1 MSGMFGTA
9 LNPATLIRKQWI
21 AKEYLESDLF
31 FIGRRDKDYEH
42 GYKPHVMEFQALI
55 AIIEDTLE
63 FSFTDLTDTPDVLG
77 LPGQIL
83 EVNATGDALEFV
95 DPIDDFL
102 DLIDTPND
110 YTGSADYHVA
120 VNATEDGLE
129 FVEAVDEFTDL
140 IDTPNDYTGSAG
152 YNVVVNGTE
161 DGLEF
166 VAPVVT
172 PSIYE
177 ARLTFDGT
185 NNPIESILHIND
197 LPVTIT
203 WTRTGVGVYLG
214 TFSATVDSSKLVAR
228 INNSSTGMF
237 LIGSYSNTFIQ
248 FIHQDYTGTFAD
260 CTSIVSVE
268 IKLYP

>member
-102 DLIDTPND
+102 
-110 YTGSADYHVA
+110 
-120 VNATEDGLE
+120 
-129 FVEAVDEFTDL
+129 DL

>member
-31 FIGRRDKDYEH
+31 FIGRRDKDFEH

-55 AIIEDTLE
+55 AILEDTLQ
-63 FSFTDLTDTPDVLG
+63 FSFTDLSDTPDVLG
-77 LPGQIL
+77 TPGQIL

-102 DLIDTPND
+102 DLIDTPTD
-110 YTGSADYHVA
+110 YTGFAEYHVA

-129 FVEAVDEFTDL
+129 FVEAVDEFIDL

-152 YNVVVNGTE
+152 YNVVVNGAGT
-161 DGLEF
+161 GLEF
-166 VAPVVT
+166 VQPVVT
-172 PSIYE
+172 PAIYE
-177 ARLTFDGT
+177 ARLTFSGT
-185 NNPIESILHIND
+185 LDPVESILHINS

-203 WTRTGVGVYLG
+203 WTRTGVGIYLA
-214 TFSATVDSSKLVAR
+214 TFSANVDDTKLVAY
-228 INNSSTGMF
+228 INNTSTGAF
-237 LIGSYSNTFIQ
+237 HIGAHTNTSIL
-248 FIHQDYTGTFAD
+248 FIHDDTDSNNAD
-260 CTSIVSVE
+260 CDGDISVE

>member
-1 MSGMFGTA
+1 MFGTA

-31 FIGRRDKDYEH
+31 FIGRRDKDFEH
-42 GYKPHVMEFQALI
+42 GYKPHIMEFQALV
-55 AIIEDTLE
+55 AILEDTLQ

-77 LPGQIL
+77 TPGQIL

-102 DLIDTPND
+102 DLIDTPTA
-110 YTGSADYHVA
+110 YTGFADYHVA

-152 YNVVVNGTE
+152 YNVVVNGAGT
-161 DGLEF
+161 GLEF
-166 VAPVVT
+166 VQPVVT
-172 PSIYE
+172 PAIYE
-177 ARLTFDGT
+177 ARLTFSGT
-185 NNPIESILHIND
+185 LDPVESILFINN

-203 WTRTGVGVYLG
+203 WTRTGPGIYLA
-214 TFSATVDSSKLVAR
+214 TFSAPIDDTKVTTY
-228 INNSSTGMF
+228 INNSSIGTF
-237 LIGSYSNTFIQ
+237 HIGSYTPTTIQ
-248 FIHQDYTGTFAD
+248 FIHDDTNSNNVDFSGL
-260 CTSIVSVE
+260 VNVE

>member
-110 YTGSADYHVA
+110 YTGSA
-120 VNATEDGLE
+120 
-129 FVEAVDEFTDL
+129 
-140 IDTPNDYTGSAG
+140 G

-214 TFSATVDSSKLVAR
+214 TFSAGVDSSKLVAR

-237 LIGSYSNTFIQ
+237 LIGSYTNTFIQ
-248 FIHQDYTGTFAD
+248 FIHQDYTGVFAD